1 MNIKP
6 TDEYGRFYVKSE
18 KGDKEYLVD
27 VSPDEYSY
35 GCECNDFNYVVY
47 KRIQKGVP
55 KYSYEGTCKHQ
66 RAVLKYLGLKIE
78 RDTKAS

>member
-6 TDEYGRFYVKSE
+6 TDEYGRFYVTSE
-18 KGDKEYLVD
+18 KGDKQYLVD

-35 GCECNDFNYVVY
+35 GCECNDFNYVVH

-66 RAVLKYLGLKIE
+66 RAVLKYLGVEIE

>member
-1 MNIKP
+1 VNIKP
-6 TDEYGRFYVKSE
+6 TDEYGRFYVTSE
-18 KGDKEYLVD
+18 KGDKQYLVD